1 MERLDQPITKSL
13 QQIIMERIQREGP
26 ITFAEYMRMALYEPS
41 YGYYVT
47 GPARMG
53 WQGDYYTSTDVS
65 PLFAHCVAR
74 QLQQMWE
81 QLGRPT
87 PFTVL
92 EQGAGRGDLG
102 QEICSWAAQ
111 EAPAF
116 HTALDYHSTDIRTGT
131 NAINEIPTISDTKE
145 QVIRPNLSGENVRTR
160 FSASASASTSKP
172 RSPLLPTSLTPSV
185 ILSNELVDAFPVHIV
200 QKHNQRLYEIFV
212 GVQDGHIYELLDEPS
227 SPAVANYL
235 DNYKIPWHT
244 FEDGWRAEINL
255 DALRWMEQST
265 QLLLGTSPKR
275 KRKGF
280 LLTID
285 YGDTARKLY
294 IRHRHRG
301 TLTCYY
307 RHQLTDRPLA
317 RPGEQDLT
325 AHVNFSAL
333 IDEGRRHGLRL
344 QTLTTQR
351 QWLTDMQIYE
361 ELEQIRQR
369 DFAII
374 DQARASD
381 QGQVALLKWYD
392 LRQRAMALT
401 APGGMGDFKV
411 LIMKR

>member
-1 MERLDQPITKSL
+1 MEILHQLPSKSL
-13 QQIIMERIQREGP
+13 QQVILERIEREGP
-26 ITFAEYMRMALYEPS
+26 ITFAEYMRMALYEPG

-47 GPARMG
+47 GPAKMG
-53 WQGDYYTSTDVS
+53 WEGDYYTSTDLS
-65 PLFAHCVAR
+65 PVFAHCMGR

-81 QLGRPT
+81 QLGQPV

-102 QEICSWAAQ
+102 REICSWAAQ
-111 EAPAF
+111 EIPSF
-116 HTALDYHSTDIRTGT
+116 HAALDYHSADIRAGTDAIHGGHTVNWVPTLSGAEALETG
-131 NAINEIPTISDTKE
+131 PD
-145 QVIRPNLSGENVRTR
+145 LSGEKVGTR
-160 FSASASASTSKP
+160 FIASAP
-172 RSPLLPTSLTPSV
+172 RSSTPTPAV

-200 QKHNQRLYEIFV
+200 QKQDDKLYEIFI
-212 GVQDGHIYELLDEPS
+212 GVQDGHLYELLDEPS
-227 SPAVANYL
+227 SQDVANYL
-235 DNYKIPWHT
+235 DSYKIPWHT

-255 DALRWMEQST
+255 DALRWMAQT
-265 QLLLGTSPKR
+265 AQLLLGTSPRR

-280 LLTID
+280 ILTID

-301 TLTCYY
+301 TQACYFH
-307 RHQLTDRPLA
+307 HQFTDRPLA

-325 AHVNFSAL
+325 AHVNFTAL
-333 IDEGRRHGLRL
+333 VNEGRRHGLRL

-351 QWLTDMQIYE
+351 QWLTDMQMYE
-361 ELEQIRQR
+361 ELEHIRQR
-369 DFAII
+369 EFAII

-401 APGGMGDFKV
+401 AAGGMGDFKV
-411 LIMKR
+411 LILKR